1 MTMMRRLSAVLLPT
15 LATLVL
21 AGGAAAAPPAAKN
34 FVSPMSGDEEV
45 PPVDTNATGNA
56 VYKLDEAAGEL
67 HFRLIVANIENV
79 TQAHIHCGAR
89 GVNGPVVVF
98 LFPDAPPP
106 DPGVTVN
113 GILAQGTRTNA
124 DVIPRPDSPECP
136 GGVSNLEDVIAKMRS
151 GDAYTNVHTVVN
163 PGGEIRGQIR
173 GAGPS

>member
-1 MTMMRRLSAVLLPT
+1 MRRLSAVFLSA
-15 LATLVL
+15 LAALVL
-21 AGGAAAAPPAAKN
+21 AGGALAAPPAATN
-34 FVSPMSGDEEV
+34 FVSPLTGDEEV
-45 PPVDTNATGNA
+45 PAVDTDATGNA

-67 HFRLIVANIENV
+67 HFKLIVANIEDV
-79 TQAHIHCGAR
+79 TQAHIHCGAA

-124 DVIPRPDSPECP
+124 DVIPRPDSPQCP
-136 GGVSNLEDVIAKMRS
+136 GGVSNFDDVIAKMRG
-151 GDAYTNVHTVVN
+151 GDAYTNVHTVAN

-173 GAGPS
+173 AAGSS